1 MRIWEI
7 LEKRDEYKPYKE
19 YDREHDDYEFSH
31 RGKMSRKSSEHEYK
45 KMVEDAYECGF
56 KEGYR
61 EAMLEAE
68 RHTFSERR
76 MK

>member
-1 MRIWEI
+1 
-7 LEKRDEYKPYKE
+7 
-19 YDREHDDYEFSH
+19 
-31 RGKMSRKSSEHEYK
+31 MSRKSSEHEYK